1 MESFFKKMNWD
12 AIPTVQTLEI
22 SKKGSVMSSSYKENE
37 IFREMNQME
46 KFGMQLRD
54 LNFDRIKNKN
64 RLEAKME
71 R

>member
-1 MESFFKKMNWD
+1 
-12 AIPTVQTLEI
+12 
-22 SKKGSVMSSSYKENE
+22 
-37 IFREMNQME
+37 MNQME

>member
-1 MESFFKKMNWD
+1 
-12 AIPTVQTLEI
+12 
-22 SKKGSVMSSSYKENE
+22 
-37 IFREMNQME
+37 MNQME

-54 LNFDRIKNKN
+54 LNLDRIKNKN